1 MKKVCIHFVLAAFLF
16 GSALGRIAGQQ
27 IKAFQPED
35 LIPFKSKEK
44 WGYINN
50 KGEVAIDPRFDLA
63 GPFSEGLASIRISE
77 REGYID
83 SRGKIVFEAVFQ
95 SARSFSEG
103 LASVQIENKWG
114 FIDRSGKQVIK
125 PQFDRADSFSE
136 GLAAVSNVNKN
147 WGYVNKDGQFV
158 IQPKYELAGPFTKGL
173 ARVKVKG
180 KWGYINTIGELKGEF
195 DRASQFSEGLAF
207 VQLGD
212 TQGYIG
218 TNIKMIIPGYV
229 TATDRSPKKFIEGGM
244 FSEGYAAVLIDKKW
258 GYIDAKGM
266 LVIKQQFDFA
276 RQFSE
281 GLAAVRSIKW
291 GYIDKKGS
299 IVIEAK
305 FDEAGPFSRGRARVV
320 IGGLVNYIDNK
331 GQTVLSGTRR
341 IGSARQ
347 FEPREGFPRKSAKL
361 VSYDRT
367 PNAARDE
374 PCGRPCDSTD
384 PAVICV
390 WLDSIPTGAKVW
402 LVPRWEWEHVLNICE
417 DEVNREEY
425 RVTEGSTCVLT
436 YRDERVFFAVFD
448 LDGKI
453 VSQKLDV
460 IASIPQKSVAD
471 FRSLGANFKGCQ

>member
-1 MKKVCIHFVLAAFLF
+1 MKKICIHFVLAALLF

-27 IKAFQPED
+27 IKPFQPED
-35 LIPFKSKEK
+35 LIPYKSKEK
-44 WGYINN
+44 WGYINY
-50 KGEVAIDPRFDLA
+50 KGEQAIPPQFDLA
-63 GPFSEGLASIRISE
+63 GPFSEGLASIRINE

-83 SRGKIVFEAVFQ
+83 SRGKIIVEAVFQ
-95 SARSFSEG
+95 SASSFSEG

-114 FIDRSGKQVIK
+114 YIDRAGNRVIK

-147 WGYVNKDGQFV
+147 WGYINKDGQFV
-158 IQPKYELAGPFTKGL
+158 IQPKYELAGPFAKGL
-173 ARVKVKG
+173 ARVKFEG
-180 KWGYINTIGELKGEF
+180 KWSYINTKGELKGKF

-207 VQLGD
+207 AQLGN
-212 TQGYIG
+212 TQGYID
-218 TNIKMIIPGYV
+218 TNIKMIITGYF
-229 TATDRSPKKFIEGGM
+229 TATDRNPKSFIEGGM

-266 LVIKQQFDFA
+266 LVIKPQFDFA

-291 GYIDKKGS
+291 GYIDKKGTM
-299 IVIEAK
+299 VIDQR

-320 IGGLVNYIDNK
+320 IGGLVNYVDSQ
-331 GQTVLSGTRR
+331 GQIVLRGTRR
-341 IGSARQ
+341 VGSAGH
-347 FEPREGFPRKSAKL
+347 FEHREDFPHKSAKF
-361 VSYDRT
+361 VSYNRT
-367 PNAARDE
+367 PKVARDE
-374 PCGRPCDSTD
+374 PCGLPCDSTD

-402 LVPRWEWEHVLNICE
+402 LVPRWEWEHVLNICV
-417 DEVNREEY
+417 DEVKREEY

-471 FRSLGANFKGCQ
+471 FRTLSADFKGCQ